1 MRLIQKIIFIGIFSQ
16 GLFLDSIIGH
26 NLIDKTVNYKD
37 TCKCNYNCWP
47 DLKDSINELS
57 IIQIYRFLKTI
68 SVDCE
73 NNAEFSECSND
84 RLFKIMELNPDNFL
98 IAIDTYSTDL
108 EIGEILRQIK
118 RPVNDGINLMGIY
131 TKIQKSKVESGL
143 RDQILKLLKYSI
155 DLNK

>member
-1 MRLIQKIIFIGIFSQ
+1 MRLIQKIIFIGILLQ
-16 GLFLDSIIGH
+16 GLFFGSITGH
-26 NLIDKTVNYKD
+26 SLIDKTANYKD

-47 DLKDSINELS
+47 DLKDSINGLS

-68 SVDCE
+68 SLDCE

-84 RLFKIMELNPDNFL
+84 RLFKIMELNSNNFL
-98 IAIDTYSTDL
+98 IAIDTYSKDL
-108 EIGEILRQIK
+108 EIGEILSQIK
-118 RPVNDGINLMGIY
+118 RPVNDSINLKGIY

-143 RDQILKLLKYSI
+143 KDQILKLLKYSI